1 MTEKSKQ
8 AASQINSVSDEQI
21 IAEILANLP
30 GDESIP
36 VELPSRNRFYTL
48 LDPTKPISIRP
59 LTFDDEKTL
68 MTNRA
73 GGSEALNKLVEKCV
87 LNIKVGDILELDK
100 LYLLM
105 KIREISYGDEYKA
118 AITCPSC
125 SQENKVTF
133 SLSNLKVNYLPKDFT
148 NPQEVELPVL
158 KKKIKVRLPR
168 VEDEGYLRNS
178 EIAMAN
184 LWRFVEEIEGHA
196 QKTIISKVIQ
206 KLPLK
211 DAHVLMAALGSSG
224 YGMDTNIRFACSY
237 CSLIERMELPI
248 GADFFTNN

>member
-1 MTEKSKQ
+1 MTEKSKET
-8 AASQINSVSDEQI
+8 AAKINAVSEESI

-30 GDESIP
+30 GDEDVPI
-36 VELPSRNRFYTL
+36 ELPSRNRFYSL

-59 LTFDDEKTL
+59 LTFDDEKKL
-68 MTNRA
+68 MTNRT
-73 GGSEALNKLVEKCV
+73 GGAEALNKLVEKCV
-87 LNIKVGDILELDK
+87 QNIKVGDLLELDK

-118 AITCPSC
+118 SITCPSC

-133 SLSNLKVNYLPKDFT
+133 SLSNLKVNYLPDDFT
-148 NPQEVELPVL
+148 NPQEIELPVL

-168 VEDEGYLRNS
+168 VEDEGYLRS
-178 EIAMAN
+178 PELAMAN
-184 LWRFVEEIEGHA
+184 LWRFVEEVAGHT

-211 DAHVLMAALGSSG
+211 DAHALMSALGSSG

-237 CSLIERMELPI
+237 CSLVERMELPI